1 VLDAYPLG
9 VRYCGVPLRANLSVL
24 AIELRTPERRFI
36 ISNFE
41 QLGLK
46 PELLRA
52 LRDLHFTEPTPIQER
67 AIPAALQGRDVLA
80 SAQTGSGKTAAFGLP
95 ILNGLMDQPRGKT
108 QALILAPTRELAE
121 QIAEHLTA
129 LARHTTIR
137 VAAVYGGVGFGQQ
150 VTAFKRG
157 FEIIV
162 ATPGRLMDHMRS
174 GNARL
179 GNVTTVVLDEA
190 DRMLD
195 MGFLP
200 AVRRILEKLPTQ
212 RQTLFFS
219 ATLPPA
225 ISALVRDMLRDPVRV
240 ELAAEHMPIELL
252 TQRLYAVPQEHKTD
266 LFLELLKDNN
276 IYTAIAFTRTKHRAN
291 RLAAALAKS
300 NIPTDVIHGDRTQA
314 QRTRALENLKKGR
327 CRVLVA
333 TDIAAR
339 GIDVAKLG
347 HVVNY
352 DVPLVAEDYVHRI
365 GRTARAKTAGDA
377 ITFVASDEEPLIR
390 KIEYIIGRTLA
401 REVNPLF
408 PDVPAIAPKPRVVY
422 QSRRRRR

>member
-1 VLDAYPLG
+1 MQYCLD
-9 VRYCGVPLRANLSVL
+9 PLRANLSVL

-52 LRDLHFTEPTPIQER
+52 LRDLHFTEPTPIQKL
-67 AIPAALQGRDVLA
+67 AIPPALEGRDVLA

-95 ILNGLMDQPRGKT
+95 ILNRLMDQPRGKT

-129 LARHTTIR
+129 LARHTTVR

-150 VTAFKRG
+150 LAAFKRG
-157 FEIIV
+157 TEIIV
-162 ATPGRLMDHMRS
+162 ATPGRFMDHMRS

-179 GNVTTVVLDEA
+179 SHVTTVVLDEA

-200 AVRRILEKLPTQ
+200 SVRRILEKIPAQ

-225 ISALVRDMLRDPVRV
+225 ISALVRDMLKDPARV
-240 ELAAEHMPIELL
+240 ELTAVHAPIELL

-314 QRTRALENLKKGR
+314 QRTRALENLKKGK

-347 HVVNY
+347 HVVNF

-390 KIEYIIGRTLA
+390 KIEYIIGRPLA
-401 REVNPLF
+401 REINPLF
-408 PDVPAIAPKPRVVY
+408 PEVPAVAPQPRVVY